1 MLYGEEKMKRIAL
14 VVTLC
19 ALTAFTSCVTAPTKY
34 FAPEEVENE
43 HTQRAKIVRYA
54 ESLLGMRDISQL
66 NRWFRNDCSGY
77 VLGVYHSLG
86 YDVRLVRAPNSSIL
100 SRALYHS
107 LHTSGMT
114 YSSGIPKPADVVFFQ
129 GTIDEAKDKISH
141 VGIVANTLA
150 DGTVR
155 ILNYTSQGVTELKMN
170 LSFPSTYRDASG
182 FVLNDFL
189 KKKSPESEN
198 EKLLSGE
205 LFYSYGD
212 VLGYTKRRR

>member
-1 MLYGEEKMKRIAL
+1 MKSIAL
-14 VVTLC
+14 IVSLFM
-19 ALTAFTSCVTAPTKY
+19 LLAFTSCVTVPTKY
-34 FAPEEVENE
+34 FGPEEVESE
-43 HTQRAKIVRYA
+43 YTQRNRIVHYA

-77 VLGVYHSLG
+77 VLGVYRSLG
-86 YDVRLVRAPNSSIL
+86 YDVRLFREPNSRLI

-107 LHTSGMT
+107 LHTRGMT
-114 YSSGIPKPADVVFFQ
+114 YSSGVPKPADVVFFQ
-129 GTIDEAKDKISH
+129 GTIDEAQEKVSH
-141 VGIVANTLA
+141 VGIVANTLD

-155 ILNYTSQGVTELKMN
+155 ILNYTSRGVTELKMN

-189 KKKSPESEN
+189 KKKSSEREN

-212 VLGYTKRRR
+212 LLQYTKRH